1 MAAKWKARARG
12 QMLVLFAV
20 FLVVAALLLSLSFFV
35 YSARRQRT
43 AAEEIARAAVRA
55 GCMQLEE
62 RLETENG
69 DIALNQEEAGAAV
82 RDVLRRGLSHLP
94 YGLYGN
100 ATPETIV
107 AGERV
112 PIGRPIANT
121 EVYVLDASPG
131 RPIRSPISYEP
142 YTRPFVT
149 VRFTVPTAAFF
160 LPIDLVIAV
169 EDTVYWY
176 GDESP

>member
-107 AGERV
+107 AG
-112 PIGRPIANT
+112 A